1 MRTEK
6 CRNAGHHIC
15 TCMCDHIGSCPAVF
29 CVRSLFECVQITHI
43 CEPDDNWTAAIL
55 AYAFR
60 SVHHSRFSRSR
71 QQWIAFSS
79 PQKTTHMPTDIN
91 IHYIFP
97 THTHTHTPII
107 STYDRVI
114 VTMKL
119 FQLGERPK
127 LVRTNCVSTRFVW
140 VLVETACFMLF
151 GVRLMRTQMWLS
163 NTHTK
168 RSRLWTRKDCVC
180 VLVYVARSRARSAHP
195 EYLIQYM
202 LQNRSTSFLRNHFQS
217 EAQQTDLTQCRI
229 LTITK

>member
-6 CRNAGHHIC
+6 CRNADHHIC

-55 AYAFR
+55 TNAFR

-180 VLVYVARSRARSAHP
+180 VSICCSITCSICTSGIFNPIYATKPIDQFSPKPLSIWSAA
-195 EYLIQYM
+195 
-202 LQNRSTSFLRNHFQS
+202 NRFDAMSDPNNY
-217 EAQQTDLTQCRI
+217 
-229 LTITK
+229 